1 MRERTL
7 SRNSGGFTIV
17 ELLIVIIVIAVIATI
32 TIVAY
37 TGVQNQSI
45 DTKVRNDLVN
55 ISKKFELYH
64 MDNGSY
70 PYGTP
75 LNMANYFTV
84 PVSRSSYDLTKDY
97 QLLVCT
103 DSAKPGSTY
112 AVLAVSR
119 AGTRLYVGSA
129 TGGVKEYTGATA
141 WLTTAACSS
150 GVLPGPG
157 AGSALGA
164 GYALAGGD
172 TGWRPWIT
180 DGD

>member
-1 MRERTL
+1 MSAMCKR
-7 SRNSGGFTIV
+7 SGFTIV

-37 TGVQNQSI
+37 TGVQNQAI
-45 DTKVRNDLVN
+45 DAKVRNDLVN

-84 PVSRSSYDLTKDY
+84 PVSQSSYDLSRDY

-112 AVLAVSR
+112 AVLAVSK

-129 TGGVKEYTGATA
+129 TGGVKEYTGGTA
-141 WLTTAACSS
+141 WLTAAACSS
-150 GVLPGPG
+150 GVLPST
-157 AGSALGA
+157 GSALGA

-172 TGWRPWIT
+172 AGWRPWIT
-180 DGD
+180 NAD